1 MVYTNNDKKELQI
14 EVCRFIKNIC
24 EKKDWQNDEIAK
36 IFASGLKYKLYEKKR
51 DCTKCIANVCNG
63 GEVRQCSRKKKFGD
77 FCGLHVKIK
86 SKLKSGTVNN
96 LALKNKEDIMFVD
109 IIEKKSKFK
118 PNNLQYNDNLFVELG
133 DCFVSQNNYYEL
145 YWRGVKYLV
154 DENNNV
160 YFDDYSE
167 LISIGR
173 LENGLIVG
181 Y

>member
-63 GEVRQCSRKKKFGD
+63 NEVRQCSRKKKFGD

-86 SKLKSGTVNN
+86 SNLKSGTINSI
-96 LALKNKEDIMFVD
+96 ASSNKEDIIFLNFKNENPKLD
-109 IIEKKSKFK
+109 TNNSFSDNNTFIE
-118 PNNLQYNDNLFVELG
+118 LD
-133 DCFVSQNNYYEL
+133 DCFVSQHEYYDL
-145 YWRGVKYLV
+145 YWKGVKYLI
-154 DENNNV
+154 DENNSV
-160 YFDDYSE
+160 YFDDYDE
-167 LISIGR
+167 LILIGH